1 MATDSKPDTVVLIHG
16 LYLSHSSWEGWISRY
31 EGRGMKVLAPG
42 WPGMEGSVE
51 ELRRNPA
58 PIAEMQV
65 EAILDHYERTI
76 RDLETPPIIIGH
88 SFGGAFAQVLL
99 SRGVGAAAV
108 GIAPASVRGIR
119 KVPFVTLRSNIALL
133 KNPFARKKAIMLTEE
148 QFNFG
153 FTNTFP
159 PDAAKAAYDSY
170 AVPGSRNV
178 LFSGV
183 NAQLNPKTALQV
195 DWSRSDRPPYL
206 FVAGGQ
212 DHIVPA
218 SVNRANYDKYVK
230 SNPAAVTAYKEY
242 PTRSHFTAAEPGW
255 EEVADFALDWALDPV
270 AGILEPDASDSIDRR
285 TGRLGRAAARS
296 SS

>member
-16 LYLSHSSWEGWISRY
+16 LYLSHASWEGWISRY

-51 ELRRNPA
+51 QLRSNPA
-58 PIAEMQV
+58 PIAGMQV

-119 KVPFVTLRSNIALL
+119 KVPFVTLRSNVALL
-133 KNPFARKKAIMLTEE
+133 RNPFARKKAIMLTEE

-159 PDAAKAAYDSY
+159 PEAAKAAYDKY

-195 DWSRSDRPPYL
+195 DWSKSDRAPYL

-242 PTRSHFTAAEPGW
+242 PTRSHFTAVEPGW

-270 AGILEPDASDSIDRR
+270 AGIIEPR
-285 TGRLGRAAARS
+285 
-296 SS
+296 